1 MSNELE
7 KGSGMERYEL
17 KNWEIRLRGQWPAA
31 YGNVYGNPKFRDGHW
46 IHTSSLMGYELHGDI
61 LELYTCHSSYYC
73 RLGNF
78 NPASSWETL
87 ERFLRTCR
95 RAGCTGDH
103 IVEKIREA
111 VAGKAKEP
119 EREETLSIPGDDR
132 IILSLDAAR
141 EDYFAEVSARGGG
154 RSYRTKSHLV
164 QHAKRQDIVLVGIAC
179 GYSADRLVQEVNF
192 AYFPF
197 PGNRIQFRDWPT
209 GKLPVYL
216 HNDGGEE
223 MEFNTPY
230 GDFVVPGG
238 TFIRPES
245 ADGALRAT
253 HHIAPKTS
261 FGSRPAEH
269 HVTKEQSGGIYF
281 SQDTRVITERDRQ
294 QA

>member
-1 MSNELE
+1 MSNDLE

-31 YGNVYGNPKFRDGHW
+31 YGNVYGNPKFRDGYW

-132 IILSLDAAR
+132 IILSLNAAR

-179 GYSADRLVQEVNF
+179 GYSADRLV
-192 AYFPF
+192 
-197 PGNRIQFRDWPT
+197 
-209 GKLPVYL
+209 
-216 HNDGGEE
+216 
-223 MEFNTPY
+223 
-230 GDFVVPGG
+230 
-238 TFIRPES
+238 
-245 ADGALRAT
+245 
-253 HHIAPKTS
+253 
-261 FGSRPAEH
+261 
-269 HVTKEQSGGIYF
+269 
-281 SQDTRVITERDRQ
+281 
-294 QA
+294 

>member
-31 YGNVYGNPKFRDGHW
+31 YGNVYGNPKFRDGYW

-73 RLGNF
+73 RLENF

-216 HNDGGEE
+216 HNDGVEE

>member
-1 MSNELE
+1 MSNDLE

-31 YGNVYGNPKFRDGHW
+31 YGNVYGNPKFRDGYW

-253 HHIAPKTS
+253 HHIAPKTLRS
-261 FGSRPAEH
+261 
-269 HVTKEQSGGIYF
+269 TM
-281 SQDTRVITERDRQ
+281 
-294 QA
+294 